1 MPVFIDNP
9 YNPNPITKL
18 GTTILFGLTVL
29 NQMNI
34 CFEWAAVLVLSFI
47 FYKNEFKKDAIKNMV
62 VFGILSLLP
71 NLKMVE
77 STNIFLKMFLML
89 LLVYKIFYLPFT
101 SGKLLIK
108 TSDVGSIISSMD
120 KIKLPRT
127 VSIPIAVMF
136 RFFPSFKEETQ
147 NIKLAMKIRGIAFEN
162 PISYIEYV
170 TVPLLMVSSN
180 ISDDISK
187 AAETKCIANPMKKT
201 RYIPVKIKV
210 IDFVYAISIL
220 AIVIGGVLW
229 SK

>member
-1 MPVFIDNP
+1 MPAFSDNP

-18 GTTILFGLTVL
+18 CTTILFGLTAL
-29 NQMNI
+29 HQMNVY
-34 CFEWAAVLVLSFI
+34 FEWVAVVVLSFI
-47 FYKNEFKKDAIKNMV
+47 FYKNDFKKDAIKNIV

-71 NLKMVE
+71 NLKVIE
-77 STNIFLKMFLML
+77 GTNIFLKMFLML
-89 LLVYKIFYLPFT
+89 LLVYKIFYFPFT

-136 RFFPSFKEETQ
+136 RFFPSFKEERK
-147 NIKLAMKIRGIAFEN
+147 NIKLAMKIRGIDFEN
-162 PISYIEYV
+162 PISYIEHI
-170 TVPLLMVSSN
+170 TVPLLIVSSN

-187 AAETKCIANPMKKT
+187 AAETKCIGNPIKKT
-201 RYIPVKIKV
+201 RYIPVKIKF
-210 IDFVYAISIL
+210 IDFAYAISVL
-220 AIVIGGVLW
+220 VIVVGGVLW